1 MLTARRRSRVQ
12 TLMSTDIAAYMRF
25 RAQIFTLTEICPRT
39 IIMENPFPYS
49 DTNRRFY
56 TYDYYMRRQFGAKCA
71 KIPIDGGFTC
81 PNIDGTVGVGG
92 CAYCALA
99 SDGHRRDLRPLGQQY
114 EEHLSALRRKWEGC
128 LGVPYFQDYT
138 CTYAPT
144 TRLRELYEQALALP
158 GAVGMHIATRADCL
172 PEPVLD
178 LLSEV
183 NDRTHL
189 VVELGLQTVHDETAR
204 RIGRGHDYAAFL
216 RGYESL
222 RERGIRVC
230 VHIING
236 LPGEDREMMLETA
249 RELARLHVF
258 SVKIHLLHIM
268 RGTRLADRYAAG
280 EFSEMSL
287 EDYALTVVSQLELLP
302 TETVIG
308 RVTGDGA
315 ADGLIAPLWS
325 RKKFVVMNEID
336 KELVRRGSMQGSR
349 YAENAGEGNAAY

>member
-1 MLTARRRSRVQ
+1 M
-12 TLMSTDIAAYMRF
+12 D
-25 RAQIFTLTEICPRT
+25 
-39 IIMENPFPYS
+39 NPFPYS

-56 TYDYYMRRQFGAKCA
+56 TYDYYMRHRFGAKCA

-81 PNIDGTVGVGG
+81 PNIDGTVGEGG

-99 SDGHRRDLRPLGQQY
+99 ADGHVRDRRPIPQQY
-114 EEHLSALRRKWEGC
+114 GEHLAALRQKWEGC

-138 CTYAPT
+138 CTYAPVA
-144 TRLRELYEQALALP
+144 RLRELYGEALALP
-158 GAVGMHIATRADCL
+158 GAVGLHVATRADCL

-183 NDRTHL
+183 NERTHL

-204 RIGRGHDYAAFL
+204 RLGRGHDYAAFL

-222 RERGIRVC
+222 DARGIRVC

-236 LPGEDREMMLETA
+236 LPGEDTEMMLETA
-249 RELARLHVF
+249 RELARLRVF

-268 RGTRLADRYAAG
+268 RGTRLAAWYEAG
-280 EFSEMSL
+280 EFSEMAL
-287 EDYALTVVSQLELLP
+287 GAYARTVASQLELLP
-302 TETVIG
+302 PDTVIG

-336 KELVRRGSMQGSR
+336 KELVRRGTMQGSFFR
-349 YAENAGEGNAAY
+349 NVTE

>member
-1 MLTARRRSRVQ
+1 
-12 TLMSTDIAAYMRF
+12 
-25 RAQIFTLTEICPRT
+25 
-39 IIMENPFPYS
+39 MENPFPYS

-92 CAYCALA
+92 CAYCVLA
-99 SDGHRRDLRPLGQQY
+99 SGGHTRNLRPLGQQY

-138 CTYAPT
+138 CTYAPLP
-144 TRLRELYEQALALP
+144 RLRELYGQALALP
-158 GAVGMHIATRADCL
+158 GAVGLHIATRADCL

-178 LLSEV
+178 LLSEI
-183 NDRTHL
+183 NGRTHL

-222 RERGIRVC
+222 NSRGIRVC

-236 LPGEDREMMLETA
+236 LPGENREMMLETA
-249 RELARLHVF
+249 PALAPRPAL
-258 SVKIHLLHIM
+258 SGQIQNLHIKS
-268 RGTRLADRYAAG
+268 GSRLADWYAAG

-287 EDYALTVVSQLELLP
+287 EDYASTVVSQLELLP
-302 TETVIG
+302 PDTVIG

-315 ADGLIAPLWS
+315 ADGLVAPLWS

-349 YAENAGEGNAAY
+349 YAVNGSPHGV